1 MRGPGRGSARLF
13 VCMNG
18 HKSQTNMD
26 MKQEKQYYISPEVDI
41 FEVKTEGV
49 ICGSLTDPDDY
60 NNAPDPFGF

>member
-1 MRGPGRGSARLF
+1 M
-13 VCMNG
+13 
-18 HKSQTNMD
+18 H
-26 MKQEKQYYISPEVDI
+26 MKQEKQYYRSPEVDI

>member
-1 MRGPGRGSARLF
+1 
-13 VCMNG
+13 
-18 HKSQTNMD
+18 MD